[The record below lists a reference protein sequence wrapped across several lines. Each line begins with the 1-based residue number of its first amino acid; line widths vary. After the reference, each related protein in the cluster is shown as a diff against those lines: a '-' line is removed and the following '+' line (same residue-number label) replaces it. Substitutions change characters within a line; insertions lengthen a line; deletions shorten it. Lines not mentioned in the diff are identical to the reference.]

1 MGCLVPLF
9 LSEQTR
15 FQAPKVVFFVIR
27 SSGIGQDRDFHS
39 GGGRDL
45 AMDLMKRRYQ
55 ENEAELST
63 IESRNLDADKPNG
76 LAAHLSALFILE
88 FGIIFHSILMGITLA
103 VSGEELTVLY
113 VVLVFHRTFEGL
125 GLGSRLAIAA

>member
-1 MGCLVPLF
+1 M
-9 LSEQTR
+9 
-15 FQAPKVVFFVIR
+15 KYFV
-27 SSGIGQDRDFHS
+27 
-39 GGGRDL
+39 
-45 AMDLMKRRYQ
+45 
-55 ENEAELST
+55 
-63 IESRNLDADKPNG
+63 ESRNLDADKPNG